1 MEEMTT
7 NMAEKLIDEAMPGS
21 EQPDAPG
28 SEILNS
34 LMEVKI
40 PASSTA
46 ELDQREGGE
55 MEVELSG

>member
-7 NMAEKLIDEAMPGS
+7 NMAEKLLDDAMPGS
-21 EQPDAPG
+21 ELSDAPG

-34 LMEVKI
+34 SMKVEI

-55 MEVELSG
+55 MEVELNG